1 MAKKE
6 LIWTD
11 KAPRPK
17 VPIAQAVRFGNLV
30 FTSGYVALD
39 PKTGDF
45 SGGDVRAQTRQIIEH
60 LRTILQEAGTSLNNV
75 LKLNCY
81 LRDLA
86 DFEAYN
92 EVYKE
97 YFRENPVART
107 SVQVGRMPGDY
118 ALEIDMIAG
127 IPGD

>member
-1 MAKKE
+1 MSQKE

-11 KAPRPK
+11 KAARPR

-39 PKTGDF
+39 VKTGEF
-45 SGGDVRAQTRQIIEH
+45 SGGGVREQTRQIIETLGAVLH
-60 LRTILQEAGTSLNNV
+60 EAGSSLENV

-86 DFEAYN
+86 DFDAFN
-92 EVYKE
+92 DVYYE
-97 YFRENPVART
+97 YFKDNPVART
-107 SVQVGRMPGDY
+107 TVQVARMPADY
-118 ALEIDMIAG
+118 ALEIEMIGG
-127 IPGD
+127 IPE

>member
-86 DFEAYN
+86 DFEDPSPS
-92 EVYKE
+92 KT
-97 YFRENPVART
+97 PT
-107 SVQVGRMPGDY
+107 SRPN
-118 ALEIDMIAG
+118 
-127 IPGD
+127 

>member
-17 VPIAQAVRFGNLV
+17 VPIAQAVRFGDLV

-39 PKTGDF
+39 PKTGEF
-45 SGGDVRAQTRQIIEH
+45 SSGDIRAQTRRIIET
-60 LRTILQEAGTSLNNV
+60 LGTILQEAGTSLDNV

-97 YFRENPVART
+97 YFQNNPVART

-118 ALEIDMIAG
+118 ALEIEMIAG
-127 IPGD
+127 IPGK